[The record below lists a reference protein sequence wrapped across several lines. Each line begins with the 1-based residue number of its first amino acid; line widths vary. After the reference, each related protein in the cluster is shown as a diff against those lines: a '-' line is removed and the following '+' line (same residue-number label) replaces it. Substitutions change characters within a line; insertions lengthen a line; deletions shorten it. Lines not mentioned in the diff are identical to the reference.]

1 MIAEALFFLSL
12 PTGLLPASEGAH
24 ALVLEALLFIGML
37 IVVAKLVESILS
49 RVALNSIVAYTVAGI
64 VLGPATGLVE
74 ITEHIE
80 IFLNIGVFIFFFLIG
95 LDEIDIP
102 GFMSTIRGRYF
113 VAAAVSVIISILVSL
128 VVTADLLGLGIESD
142 GNPLGL
148 STESGEPEFVKL
160 EFTKALSLAGILSL
174 SSLGLV
180 AKVLSDK
187 GLLKELIGLRIFT
200 AVIIAE
206 VIALLVVG
214 INIGERSEAVSVLG
228 ILRLLGQIAGF
239 TVVIWIISAKV
250 LPRVMAFLQRFLN
263 VPELSYGLLIGGL
276 FLVVVGAEKIGLHG
290 SLGAL
295 LFGAA
300 LSGLPHRMREDIMPG
315 MRSTAEGLFVPL
327 FFASAGLHLDFSFV
341 ELPVI
346 TIVALLFIPMIGK
359 ILASLIGTYLARLDT
374 PIVISTGL
382 MGKGVAEI
390 ALLLVLFETGVISQ
404 GVYSLLTITMFG
416 YILLMPPAISL
427 AVSRAKVP
435 EETSQPQTIVPAFA
449 RHALAGV
456 IVSSVMDRTRSYPDP
471 DLPVSS
477 FLDDWLVPNQTDYLI
492 MDRGVPV
499 GTVSLTRV
507 NFRRRLFFWRR
518 GSFGYTPL
526 RALMRRR
533 PPHANP
539 DEPIQDALERMAS
552 SSLTIIP
559 VMDRSTGQFLGMVSS
574 NEILDLVALMD
585 EIREEAQRMADDL
598 AD

>member
-49 RVALNSIVAYTVAGI
+49 RVGLNSIVAYTVAGI

-113 VAAAVSVIISILVSL
+113 VAAAVSVIISILLSL
-128 VVTADLLGLGIESD
+128 VVTADLLELGIE
-142 GNPLGL
+142 LGL

-341 ELPVI
+341 ELPVF

-359 ILASLIGTYLARLDT
+359 ILASLI
-374 PIVISTGL
+374 PNPP
-382 MGKGVAEI
+382 MGGV
-390 ALLLVLFETGVISQ
+390 
-404 GVYSLLTITMFG
+404 
-416 YILLMPPAISL
+416 
-427 AVSRAKVP
+427 K
-435 EETSQPQTIVPAFA
+435 
-449 RHALAGV
+449 AGK
-456 IVSSVMDRTRSYPDP
+456 
-471 DLPVSS
+471 
-477 FLDDWLVPNQTDYLI
+477 
-492 MDRGVPV
+492 
-499 GTVSLTRV
+499 
-507 NFRRRLFFWRR
+507 
-518 GSFGYTPL
+518 
-526 RALMRRR
+526 
-533 PPHANP
+533 
-539 DEPIQDALERMAS
+539 
-552 SSLTIIP
+552 
-559 VMDRSTGQFLGMVSS
+559 LG
-574 NEILDLVALMD
+574 
-585 EIREEAQRMADDL
+585 
-598 AD
+598 

>member
-12 PTGLLPASEGAH
+12 PTGLPPASEGAH
-24 ALVLEALLFIGML
+24 ALVIEALLFIGML

-49 RVALNSIVAYTVAGI
+49 RVGLNSIVAYTVAGI

-128 VVTADLLGLGIESD
+128 VVTADLLGLGIE
-142 GNPLGL
+142 LGL

-206 VIALLVVG
+206 VITLLVVG
-214 INIGERSEAVSVLG
+214 LNIGERSEAVSVLG
-228 ILRLLGQIAGF
+228 LLRLLGQIAGF

-435 EETSQPQTIVPAFA
+435 EETSQPHNIVPAFA

-574 NEILDLVALMD
+574 NEILELVALMD
-585 EIREEAQRMADDL
+585 EIREEAQRMAADL

>member
-49 RVALNSIVAYTVAGI
+49 RVGLSSIVAYTVAGI

-128 VVTADLLGLGIESD
+128 VVTADLLELGIE
-142 GNPLGL
+142 LGL

-427 AVSRAKVP
+427 AVSKAKVP

-574 NEILDLVALMD
+574 NEILELVALMD

>member
-12 PTGLLPASEGAH
+12 PTGLLPASEGPH
-24 ALVLEALLFIGML
+24 ALVIEALLFIGML

-49 RVALNSIVAYTVAGI
+49 RVGLSSIVAYTVAGI

-128 VVTADLLGLGIESD
+128 VVTADLLGLGIE
-142 GNPLGL
+142 LGL

-187 GLLKELIGLRIFT
+187 GLIKELIGLRIFT

-206 VIALLVVG
+206 VISLLVVG
-214 INIGERSEAVSVLG
+214 LNIGERSEAVSVLG

-239 TVVIWIISAKV
+239 TVVIWIISAKA

-404 GVYSLLTITMFG
+404 GVFSLLAITMFG
-416 YILLMPPAISL
+416 YILLMPPVISL
-427 AVSRAKVP
+427 AVSRAKMP
-435 EETSQPQTIVPAFA
+435 EETSQPHNIVPAFA

-477 FLDDWLVPNQTDYLI
+477 FLDAWLVPNQTDYLI
-492 MDRGVPV
+492 MERGVPV

-539 DEPIQDALERMAS
+539 DEPIQDALERMSS

-559 VMDRSTGQFLGMVSS
+559 VMDRSTGHFLGMVSS
-574 NEILDLVALMD
+574 NEILELVALMD
-585 EIREEAQRMADDL
+585 EIREEAQRMAADL

>member
-1 MIAEALFFLSL
+1 MPAFTPPIGGFGLSL

-49 RVALNSIVAYTVAGI
+49 RVGLNSIVAYTVAGI

-128 VVTADLLGLGIESD
+128 VVTADLLGLGIE
-142 GNPLGL
+142 LGL

-341 ELPVI
+341 ELPVF

-539 DEPIQDALERMAS
+539 DEPIQDALERMTS